1 MNQTSSF
8 NSIQNRPTKTH
19 QSAKG
24 LIVKLTPVQSAWE
37 SKVEKIRTMELAAY
51 YNYLSK
57 KLK

>member
-24 LIVKLTPVQSAWE
+24 LIAELTAVQSAWE
-37 SKVEKIRTMELAAY
+37 SKVEKIQTMKLAAY

>member
-24 LIVKLTPVQSAWE
+24 LVAELALVQSAWK
-37 SKVEKIRTMELAAY
+37 SKVEKIRTMRLTTY